1 MINLARWVPVASMLL
16 LMGLGLF
23 LMVQALRD
31 GAFRHAAP
39 TSIGEVT
46 DGEWTHAIEDELERK
61 VLIREPAIHLLNAF
75 SYWLFGEARSGALV
89 GTDGW
94 LFSREEFEW
103 SAQSEGNLEAAFA
116 AITRGVSALHER
128 GIKVALA
135 FVPAKAD
142 IYQVQLGRYSLPQ
155 TAANLYP
162 WVLQTAATTGADI
175 VPDLSTDLRAARSQA
190 DVFLHTDTHWSVFGA
205 GRAAASLCAL
215 GTPVIENK
223 LTFSTSP
230 QAPNAHRGDLLNF
243 LELGRFSF
251 LVPVQTDLIAPVVA
265 AREIDAADP
274 LASLFGS
281 SEPAAIDIGLVG
293 TSYSANPL
301 WSFGDQIK
309 IACQSDLVAYATD
322 GDGPFEPMRSY
333 LEALA
338 KPDVVL
344 PKLVIWEI
352 PVRYLDDY
360 SSQTLSA
367 LF

>member
-1 MINLARWVPVASMLL
+1 MTNLARWVPIASMLL

-31 GAFRHAAP
+31 GAFRHTAP
-39 TSIGEVT
+39 TSIAEVT

-75 SYWLFGEARSGALV
+75 EYWLFGEARSGALA

-103 SAQSEGNLEAAFA
+103 SAQSDGNLEAAFD
-116 AITRGVSALHER
+116 AITRGVSGLHER

-135 FVPAKAD
+135 FVPAKSD
-142 IYQVQLGRYSLPQ
+142 IYQDQLGRYALPE
-155 TAANLYP
+155 TAAELYSR
-162 WVLQTAATTGADI
+162 VLQTAAATGADF
-175 VPDLSTDLRAARSQA
+175 VPNLSTDLRAVRSQTE
-190 DVFLHTDTHWSVFGA
+190 VFLHTDTHWSVFGA

-215 GTPVIENK
+215 GAPVIENK
-223 LTFSTSP
+223 LTFSTSL
-230 QAPNAHRGDLLNF
+230 QAAIAHRGDLLNF
-243 LELGRFSF
+243 LELGGFSF
-251 LVPVQTDLIAPVVA
+251 LMPVQTDLIAPVVA
-265 AREIDAADP
+265 AREIDGADP
-274 LASLFGS
+274 LASLFG

-333 LEALA
+333 LETIA
-338 KPDVVL
+338 KPNAVL

-360 SSQTLSA
+360 SGQTLSA